1 MTQKSYF
8 TAIFPGSFD
17 PITMG
22 HLDIIRRASDLFP
35 KLIVA
40 VADPL
45 HKKTMFDLD
54 ERIRLVKESVVGIPN
69 VEVQG
74 FTGLLV
80 DFAQKVGARAII
92 RGLRAVSDFEYE
104 FKMAW
109 MNRRMYPQIET
120 IFLIP
125 SEEYAYLASSLV
137 KEIAFL
143 GKDVDG
149 LVPPPVA
156 EKIRETILGKYKD
169 TRGPSLEVDG

>member
-1 MTQKSYF
+1 VTQKSSF
-8 TAIFPGSFD
+8 IAIFPGSFD

-22 HLDIIRRASDLFP
+22 HLDIIRRASTLFP
-35 KLIVA
+35 KIIVA

-45 HKKTMFDLD
+45 HKKTMFTLE
-54 ERIRLVKESVVGIPN
+54 ERIKLVKESVQGIPN

-80 DFAQKVGARAII
+80 DFAKKVGARAII

-109 MNRRMYPQIET
+109 MNRRMYPEVET

-137 KEIAFL
+137 KEIALL

-149 LVPPPVA
+149 LVPPPV
-156 EKIRETILGKYKD
+156 EKKIRETILGKYKESK
-169 TRGPSLEVDG
+169 GPSLEFD

>member
-1 MTQKSYF
+1 VTQKSYF

-22 HLDIIRRASDLFP
+22 HLDIIKRASTLFP
-35 KLIVA
+35 RVIVA

-45 HKKTMFDLD
+45 HKKTMFSLE
-54 ERIRLVKESVVGIPN
+54 ERIRLVKESVEGIPN

-80 DFAQKVGARAII
+80 DFARNVGARAII

-109 MNRRMYPQIET
+109 MNRRMYPEIET

-137 KEIAFL
+137 KEIALL
-143 GKDVDG
+143 GKNVDG
-149 LVPPPVA
+149 LVPPPV
-156 EKIRETILGKYKD
+156 EKKIRETILGKYRESK
-169 TRGPSLEVDG
+169 GPSLEFD

>member
-1 MTQKSYF
+1 MTQRSSF
-8 TAIFPGSFD
+8 IAIFPGSFD

-22 HLDIIRRASDLFP
+22 HLDIIRRASTLFP
-35 KLIVA
+35 KIIVA

-45 HKKTMFDLD
+45 HKKTMFTLE
-54 ERIRLVKESVVGIPN
+54 ERIKLVKESVQDIPN

-80 DFAQKVGARAII
+80 DFAKKVGARAII

-109 MNRRMYPQIET
+109 MNRRMYPEVET

-137 KEIAFL
+137 KEIALL

-149 LVPPPVA
+149 LVPPPV
-156 EKIRETILGKYKD
+156 EKKIRETILGKYKESK
-169 TRGPSLEVDG
+169 GPSLEFD

>member
-22 HLDIIRRASDLFP
+22 HLDIIKRASTLFP
-35 KLIVA
+35 RVIVA

-45 HKKTMFDLD
+45 HKKTMFSLE
-54 ERIRLVKESVVGIPN
+54 ERIRLVKESVEGIPN

-80 DFAQKVGARAII
+80 DFARNVGARAII

-109 MNRRMYPQIET
+109 MNRRMYPEIET

-137 KEIAFL
+137 KEIALL
-143 GKDVDG
+143 GKNVDG
-149 LVPPPVA
+149 LVPPPV
-156 EKIRETILGKYKD
+156 EKKIRETILGKYRESK
-169 TRGPSLEVDG
+169 GPSLEFD